1 MTGRPTCGELKFC
14 VAIEHSTRTFLLKYV
29 LIPFTTPLSL
39 KCLPRPPDFEPQIGP
54 GFYDSKN
61 SSEEKLINAFKITE
75 AVGGLLTDYE
85 H

>member
-1 MTGRPTCGELKFC
+1 MTSQNVVQQLSTPRVWFYLNIFLFRLQHSFPSIKF
-14 VAIEHSTRTFLLKYV
+14 
-29 LIPFTTPLSL
+29 
-39 KCLPRPPDFEPQIGP
+39 LPRPPDFEPQIGP

-75 AVGGLLTDYE
+75 AVGGLLTDYK